1 MSNSN
6 QQTIKVKS
14 SLSQFTNTFQ
24 MSDWQKYLESVLGEK
39 RQSFVTTVTT
49 LVNNTAQLQE
59 CQPQT
64 IIYAALKS
72 ASFGFPVDNNL
83 GFAYVLPYKNTKKGK
98 DGNTYEVLE
107 AQFQMGAKG
116 IVQLAVRSGQ
126 FLTINVSDVREGEL
140 VSRDR
145 LTGNIQFKWIDNEVD
160 RGKAEVIGY
169 VGYFKLKGGYE
180 KIFYMSKEE
189 VTQHSEKYSQA
200 VKKGYSS
207 PWKDNFDAM
216 AKKTVLKL
224 MLNKGDA
231 PLSIE
236 LQDAIKYDQS
246 VIYDEN
252 GTHAYV
258 DSPSQQNATPIE
270 VQDAE
275 IVEDNAQSKGE
286 SQAPY

>member
-1 MSNSN
+1 M
-6 QQTIKVKS
+6 S
-14 SLSQFTNTFQ
+14 SLVQLKAIFEKPDS
-24 MSDWQKYLESVLGEK
+24 QKYLDSVLGDK
-39 RQSFVTTVTT
+39 RQSFVTTVTS
-49 LVNNTAQLQE
+49 LVSNNAQLQD
-59 CQPQT
+59 CAPST

-72 ASFGFPVDNNL
+72 ASFGFPIDNNL
-83 GFAYVLPYKNTKKGK
+83 GFAYVLPYKNKKKGK
-98 DGNTYEVLE
+98 DGKIYEVLE
-107 AQFQMGAKG
+107 SQFQMGYKG

-126 FLTINVSDVREGEL
+126 FATINVSDVKAGEL

-145 LTGNIQFKWIDNEVD
+145 LTGNIQFKWIENEEE
-160 RGKAEVIGY
+160 RTKAEVIGY
-169 VGYFKLKGGYE
+169 VGYFRLKGGYE

-189 VTQHSEKYSQA
+189 IVKHSERYSKA
-200 VKKGYSS
+200 VQKGIMS

-246 VIYDEN
+246 VIYDEK
-252 GTHAYV
+252 GTHSYV
-258 DSPSQQNATPIE
+258 DNASQKDAVPIE

-275 IVEDNAQSKGE
+275 IVNDQEPEN
-286 SQAPY
+286 SQNDSNAPY

>member
-6 QQTIKVKS
+6 QPAIKVKS
-14 SLSQFTNTFQ
+14 SLSQFTSTFQ

-49 LVNNTAQLQE
+49 LVNNTSQLQE
-59 CQPQT
+59 CKPST

-83 GFAYVLPYKNTKKGK
+83 GFAYVLPYKNTKKGN
-98 DGNTYEVLE
+98 DGKTYEVLE

-145 LTGNIQFKWIDNEVD
+145 LTGNIQFKWIDNEVE
-160 RGKAEVIGY
+160 RGKKEVIGY

-258 DSPSQQNATPIE
+258 DSTSQQNATPLE

-275 IVEDNAQSKGE
+275 VVEDNAQSKGE